1 MVTMT
6 ARPKAGSETKR
17 ACRVGQHQV
26 GEKREGRGFSDG
38 YELRNC
44 REALVKAVGKG
55 HRVEVG
61 LQFENSLPSALIA
74 PSVLCVQG
82 LSTRMGVAGM

>member
-1 MVTMT
+1 M
-6 ARPKAGSETKR
+6 KA
-17 ACRVGQHQV
+17 A
-26 GEKREGRGFSDG
+26 
-38 YELRNC
+38 
-44 REALVKAVGKG
+44 GKG

-61 LQFENSLPSALIA
+61 LQFEGSLPSALIA